1 MIKSFKIKTN
11 CKGCGYKYN
20 RAYVKKNHAKFIPF
34 SKGSYI
40 SKWDDEYWYFNKK
53 INNYIERFLLKNV
66 GKNVDEVFNKFS
78 KLHFR
83 TTKEISDKWDEYVKS
98 IHSYSWDL
106 YRYGKIFGFYVNEYN
121 ILCYNKWNKRDYEE
135 YIQFTY
141 KQLNWNE
148 TRKIPIFGKVR
159 ESPNG
164 ELIGIAKR
172 VRYINDFYVIYKG
185 EVIKLPVYHV
195 PYGEKHSWDSN
206 RVGTF
211 DYRHNQKYEETFKR
225 VYIPLKKGYK
235 HVSCNWYDYY
245 SGEKKIINEDGSYE
259 YIKKDIIGNLGYGTL
274 DFHIIIA
281 QAEKEY
287 EKIMFKKRI
296 SED

>member
-1 MIKSFKIKTN
+1 M
-11 CKGCGYKYN
+11 
-20 RAYVKKNHAKFIPF
+20 
-34 SKGSYI
+34 
-40 SKWDDEYWYFNKK
+40 
-53 INNYIERFLLKNV
+53 KNV
-66 GKNVDEVFNKFS
+66 GKNADEVFNKFS

-83 TTKEISDKWDEYVKS
+83 NTKEISDKWDEYVKS

-121 ILCYNKWNKRDYEE
+121 ILCYNKWNKRDYKE

-148 TRKIPIFGKVR
+148 TREIPIFGKVR